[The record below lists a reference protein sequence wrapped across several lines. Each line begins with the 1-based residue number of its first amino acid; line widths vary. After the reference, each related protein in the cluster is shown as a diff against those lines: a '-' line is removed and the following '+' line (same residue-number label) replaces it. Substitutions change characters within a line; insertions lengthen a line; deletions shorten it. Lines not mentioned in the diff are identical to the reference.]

1 MKKIL
6 APMLALALAFAMVGC
21 SSSTEPEQ
29 TDSEPDST
37 PAVDPTPEVR
47 SVTVTDMSGDQVT
60 IEGEVTSL
68 VNLWP
73 AGTSSF
79 FVMGAGDLVKG
90 LAVNNAGT
98 MNEWTKVLYPA
109 CTEIPA
115 LGGTTPAIEEL
126 INLDPDLVI
135 VHPMTVSSGFAQ
147 QIRDV
152 GIPAININFSTYE
165 TMIQAYTML
174 GEALGSPYQEKLAT
188 WVSMVQSRQAE
199 VEKLTAG
206 LTDDQKPVV
215 YYIAGQ
221 SDSLTTTM
229 GANSICADWTRIAGG
244 IYATTLM
251 TDPNTT
257 EPTAEEIFAVD
268 PDVIIVGGVWQHE
281 LVEQLQTTDGWKDLK
296 AVKNGRVYTNPYG
309 AFNWDRFG
317 LESFFQIGYAFMCIQ
332 PDLAEANGFTHSAL
346 VDEIKSFYK
355 TMNGIDFTTDMAEN
369 MIAGMNPDGSMP
381 TAGGQGGGGNG
392 QGGGQGNG
400 SGGGNGQGNGS
411 GGGNGQGQSAA

>member
-1 MKKIL
+1 MKKFALPVL
-6 APMLALALAFAMVGC
+6 ACALALALAGC
-21 SSSTEPEQ
+21 AGGSGNDASEQ
-29 TDSEPDST
+29 TDGTSGTEPDTTQPDTT
-37 PAVDPTPEVR
+37 PAVRT
-47 SVTVTDMSGDQVT
+47 VTVTDMSGDQVT

-126 INLDPDLVI
+126 ISLDPDLVI
-135 VHPMTVSSGFAQ
+135 VHPMSVSSGFAQ

-188 WVSMVQSRQAE
+188 WVEMVQSRQAE

-251 TDPNTT
+251 SEPNTT
-257 EPTAEEIFAVD
+257 EVTAEEIFKID
-268 PDVIIVGGVWQHE
+268 PDVIIVGGVWQHKLLEE
-281 LVEQLQTTDGWKDLK
+281 LTTTDGWKDLK

-332 PDLAEANGFTHSAL
+332 PELAEANGFTHTAL

-355 TMNGIDFTTDMAEN
+355 TMNGIEFTTQMAEN
-369 MIAGMNPDGSMP
+369 MIAGLNPDGTEPAVS
-381 TAGGQGGGGNG
+381 TGGQGGGGGNG
-392 QGGGQGNG
+392 TGGGQGNG
-400 SGGGNGQGNGS
+400 TGGGNGS
-411 GGGNGQGQSAA
+411 GQKAA